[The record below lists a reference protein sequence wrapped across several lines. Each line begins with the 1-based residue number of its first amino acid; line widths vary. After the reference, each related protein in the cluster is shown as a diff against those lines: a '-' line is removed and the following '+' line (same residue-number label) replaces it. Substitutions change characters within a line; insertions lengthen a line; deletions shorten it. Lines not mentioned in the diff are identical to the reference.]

1 MGQPICVS
9 PCISVGA
16 NGILKTHRAPSFLQ
30 REWSYRRRRATSSFF
45 VQTSLFSALGYVCA
59 YAREDRTS
67 RNSRMRRHHSLA
79 SFLPLPSVCPPLH
92 ASHRQTATSRTS
104 RSREISEANPTGIP
118 LAFHKSTAP
127 SIRMTFLHLVAHSS
141 FRLALFPVYPLM
153 PNLDTRTW
161 AAKNILPYRPHHL
174 PVARRTHSSPA
185 LFM

>member
-1 MGQPICVS
+1 MLSTHLLPTRWWNIINSKSSGGLYHPGGSPCMSVS

-59 YAREDRTS
+59 YARRQ
-67 RNSRMRRHHSLA
+67 NFPKFANAAPSLTR
-79 SFLPLPSVCPPLH
+79 FLPLPSVCPPLH

-127 SIRMTFLHLVAHSS
+127 SIRMTSLLLVAHSS
-141 FRLALFPVYPLM
+141 FRRALFPVYPLM
-153 PNLDTRTW
+153 PNLD
-161 AAKNILPYRPHHL
+161 N
-174 PVARRTHSSPA
+174 
-185 LFM
+185 